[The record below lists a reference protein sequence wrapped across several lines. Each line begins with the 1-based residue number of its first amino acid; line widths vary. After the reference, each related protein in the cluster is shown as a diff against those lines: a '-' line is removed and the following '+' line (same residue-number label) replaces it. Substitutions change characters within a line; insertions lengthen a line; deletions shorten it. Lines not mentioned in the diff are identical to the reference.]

1 MYMQQ
6 RYYDPIAGRFL
17 SVDPVT
23 TNAKDGSFFGR
34 YHYANNNPYKF
45 KDPDGR
51 SPFDVGFLAYDV
63 IKFGVAVYSG
73 VGVGAAAADV
83 AISMVG
89 MVSPIPGTGQGLKM
103 LRGAERLA
111 ETTRATGKVA
121 EGGSKVFSS
130 EKQALVEMAKGD
142 KKTGMTSGDM
152 NAYKDLNKKLPDPF
166 PTDKVRGPEAHSSGA
181 PSSRAPHGHVGPVDH
196 IPIKDPK

>member
-1 MYMQQ
+1 M
-6 RYYDPIAGRFL
+6 

-23 TNAKDGSFFGR
+23 TDAKTGSSFNR
-34 YHYANNNPYKF
+34 YVYGNNNPYRF

-51 SPFDVGFLAYDV
+51 SPLDVGFLAYDV

-103 LRGAERLA
+103 LRGAEKVA
-111 ETTRATGKVA
+111 ETTQAAGKVA
-121 EGGSKVFSS
+121 EGASKVFSK

-166 PTDKVRGPEAHSSGA
+166 PTDKVHGPEAHSSGA